1 MICFILVLA
10 QQRQQQ
16 QQQWQQQKQQQ
27 KQQQQLQQQQLAGT
41 SLTNER
47 EQRGENLRTKI
58 ITRSFCPTELLR
70 IITLHQCVRA
80 AKYELSEFSLFG
92 PIIPRA
98 SQGLLGKK
106 SLL

>member
-1 MICFILVLA
+1 MNKGEKEKERKSIFVGSIRSSVDKKMICFILVLA
-10 QQRQQQ
+10 QQRQQ

-70 IITLHQCVRA
+70 IIT
-80 AKYELSEFSLFG
+80 
-92 PIIPRA
+92 
-98 SQGLLGKK
+98 
-106 SLL
+106 